1 MNSEG
6 LENWEAIKK
15 SMKLCPLCQRCY
27 EDSDLTC
34 VQAGHETLVAVRSGE
49 RLIADKYRLDRLLA
63 RGGMGTVYIGTH
75 IELDRAVAIKLL
87 LPNFSADPQAFERFR
102 REARAAAKIKHPN
115 IADVYDYGTL
125 ADGESYIVMELVEG
139 ETLQERLR
147 NMGKLPIAEALMI
160 SRQIADG
167 MEAAHHSGIV
177 HRDLKPSN
185 IILTQAHDGSRLVK
199 IVDFGIAKISE
210 QIAAEDATLTATGTL
225 VGTPR
230 YMSPEQC
237 LGDNLDERSDIYS
250 FGVILYEMLAGQ
262 PPFDAPS
269 AVAIAVKRVNELPP
283 PIEER
288 CQDVP
293 PMLAHL
299 ISDLLSVD
307 PSGRPQTA
315 TELRQ
320 RLVEFEAPADQN
332 SATDD
337 IGSALP
343 SEEVDELRTQVF
355 TDEERTAHAS
365 TDEYATSVSFP
376 QPDDEPEKI
385 PQVLFQLGDQPI
397 KQAVPLTSRTPAV
410 DVSAEPSSP
419 SISNNLEETRV
430 GPVSGLP
437 KKTKVRRSN
446 LSTIFAGL
454 AVAIVIGAAI
464 WTATR
469 QAPSTLSA
477 GSATG
482 TSPAKPVSPMSSAIN
497 GASTK
502 AENKSGRERDTE
514 IPETVPPEDG
524 TDAVPEQ
531 VRAEITQGL
540 NEWIA
545 ATNAGN
551 VDRQMVFYNPTV
563 DVFYRTRNVSRDAVR
578 AEKVRLFDQADRIEV
593 DAGEPQIKFDSTG
606 QTVTTRFRKQ
616 YVIEGQTEN
625 RRGEVVQE
633 LRWIKT
639 DEGWKIIGERDV
651 QVIRN
656 SNKAPVRRNGNPS
669 NMPHQ
674 VVVRG
679 LKKLFQ
685 AVR

>member
-1 MNSEG
+1 
-6 LENWEAIKK
+6 
-15 SMKLCPLCQRCY
+15 MKLCPLCQRCY
-27 EDSDLTC
+27 EDADLTC
-34 VQAGHETLVAVRSGE
+34 VQAGHETLVAARSGE

-75 IELDRAVAIKLL
+75 IELDRTVAIKLL

-147 NMGKLPIAEALMI
+147 KVGKLPIAETIMI

-210 QIAAEDATLTATGTL
+210 QIAAEDSTLTATGTL

-269 AVAIAVKRVNELPP
+269 AVAIAVKHLNELPP
-283 PIEER
+283 PIEGQR
-288 CQDVP
+288 HDAP
-293 PMLAHL
+293 LALANL
-299 ISDLLSVD
+299 ISDSLSVD
-307 PSGRPQTA
+307 PSVRPQTA
-315 TELRQ
+315 TELKQ
-320 RLVEFEAPADQN
+320 RLAQVEGANDQN

-337 IGSALP
+337 IGSVLP
-343 SEEVDELRTQVF
+343 SEEVDELSTQVF
-355 TDEERTAHAS
+355 TDEEKAAYTS
-365 TDEYATSVSFP
+365 TDEYATLVSLP

-385 PQVLFQLGDQPI
+385 PQVLFQSGDQPI
-397 KQAVPLTSRTPAV
+397 KQAAPLTSVTPAA
-410 DVSAEPSSP
+410 DVGDEPSSP
-419 SISNNLEETRV
+419 SNSNNLEETRV
-430 GPVSGLP
+430 RSVSGLS

-469 QAPSTLSA
+469 QSPSTLSA
-477 GSATG
+477 GPATEPSSVKPP
-482 TSPAKPVSPMSSAIN
+482 SPLSSASN
-497 GASTK
+497 GAATK

-514 IPETVPPEDG
+514 IPEKASPEDG
-524 TDAVPEQ
+524 MDAVPEQ

-540 NEWIA
+540 NEWVA

-551 VDRQMVFYNPTV
+551 IDRQMIFYNPTV
-563 DVFYRTRNVSRDAVR
+563 DIFYRTRNVSRDAVR

-593 DAGEPQIKFDSTG
+593 HTGEPEIKFDSTG

-639 DEGWKIIGERDV
+639 DAGWKIIGERDV

-656 SNKAPVRRNGNPS
+656 SNKAPVRRTGPPS

-685 AVR
+685 VVR